1 MAHAG
6 ENAVE
11 QLMTNEVQ
19 QAQSEVI
26 DEFALFDDWMGR
38 YEYLIDL
45 GKELP
50 EFPEEWRRDENK
62 IRGCQSQVWFHTEM
76 EGGRMRF
83 RGISD
88 AAIVSGLIAVLM
100 KVYGDR
106 RPQDILDST
115 PGFIG
120 EIGFDEHLSPTRSNG
135 LHAMLAALYARAQR
149 YAAQSADDT

>member
-1 MAHAG
+1 
-6 ENAVE
+6 
-11 QLMTNEVQ
+11 MTNEVQ
-19 QAQSEVI
+19 QAQREII

-50 EFPEEWRRDENK
+50 EFPEEWRSDENK
-62 IRGCQSQVWFHTEM
+62 IRGCQSQVWFHTELDD
-76 EGGRMRF
+76 GRMKF
-83 RGISD
+83 QGVSD

-106 RPQDILDST
+106 CPQDILDST
-115 PGFIG
+115 PEFIG

-135 LHAMLAALYARAQR
+135 LHSMLAALYARAKR
-149 YAAQSADDT
+149 YAGQQAGAQ

>member
-6 ENAVE
+6 ENAAE
-11 QLMTNEVQ
+11 RLMTNEVQ
-19 QAQSEVI
+19 EAQREIV

-50 EFPEEWRRDENK
+50 EFPEDWRTEDNK
-62 IRGCQSQVWFHTEM
+62 IRGCQSQVWFHTELDD
-76 EGGRMRF
+76 GRMQF
-83 RGISD
+83 QGISD

-100 KVYGDR
+100 KVYGGR
-106 RPQDILDST
+106 YPQDILSST
-115 PGFIG
+115 PDFIG

-135 LHAMLAALYARAQR
+135 LHSMLTALYARARQYAEQR
-149 YAAQSADDT
+149 G